1 MRCHAYHLEEG
12 LYRELEGQILEQL
25 RHGERQALSYL
36 LDEADAHVELLSG
49 EWRVLFKA
57 AEDFFQFVDHKERI
71 ARMAVSPDGIE
82 DFLDLIHEPRLTK
95 LWTPI
100 SFGLTSLRHR
110 FHSGEGEGAM
120 VFVEESDDWM
130 WTENPYE
137 LMAVRADV
145 YELLKPHI
153 RALVIAKDY
162 AALAR
167 LMGDHCEGSVEF
179 SNARW
184 EQLRTDAKAKVPEL
198 MTFMDGILTKPDDYV
213 SIREALNVVADPA
226 VQPSLDA
233 WLRVHAD
240 HAQYALFFRDIVRER
255 N

>member
-1 MRCHAYHLEEG
+1 MRCHAYHLEGG
-12 LYRELEGQILEQL
+12 LYEELEGQILEQL
-25 RHGERQALSYL
+25 RHGERQALQYL

-57 AEDFFQFVDHKERI
+57 ASDFFQYVDPKERI

-82 DFLDLIHEPRLTK
+82 DFLDLIHEPRMTK
-95 LWTPI
+95 DWAPV
-100 SFGLTSLRHR
+100 SFGLSSLRHR
-110 FHSGEGEGAM
+110 FASGEGEGAL

-137 LMAVRADV
+137 LMAIRSEV

-179 SNARW
+179 SPTRW
-184 EQLRTDAKAKVPEL
+184 ENLRADARERVPEL
-198 MTFMDGILTKPDDYV
+198 LKIMDGVITLPKDYT
-213 SIREALNVVADPA
+213 SICEGLASIADPA
-226 VQPSLDA
+226 RQPSLDA
-233 WLRVHAD
+233 WIRVHSG
-240 HAQYALFFRDIVRER
+240 HAQYALFFRDIARER
-255 N
+255 S